1 MGRRRKNQREEPAP
15 AAKKKPAPE
24 ATTSLEAL
32 FKEAG
37 LGKVAAAQKPA
48 PATSMKSAG
57 EPAVVKS
64 AGEPAV
70 VKSAGEPAVVKS
82 AGEPAVVKPT
92 PAVAPPSH
100 TPRAPAVSPAAE
112 LRMLNDAYAG
122 VRPLSK
128 PALHGSPPA
137 RRLSVTRAVEEDR
150 AQEAAARAR
159 LAALVAGGVRF
170 KVIRED
176 DYVSGY
182 RTDASPRLLARLS
195 GKGFAPDATLDLHG
209 QRAAQVQ
216 DLVASFARAHH
227 RKGARQ
233 LLMIAGKGLHSADG
247 VGVLRDALVEALTQ
261 GAAAPIVT
269 AFATAHAS
277 RGGTGA
283 IAVLLT

>member
-1 MGRRRKNQREEPAP
+1 MGRRRKNRRDENTEPAQ
-15 AAKKKPAPE
+15 AAKKPAPE
-24 ATTSLEAL
+24 ATTSLGAL

-37 LGKVAAAQKPA
+37 LGKIAATARKPA
-48 PATSMKSAG
+48 PATPPTSA
-57 EPAVVKS
+57 
-64 AGEPAV
+64 
-70 VKSAGEPAVVKS
+70 
-82 AGEPAVVKPT
+82 
-92 PAVAPPSH
+92 PAVAPPR
-100 TPRAPAVSPAAE
+100 TAPRAPAVSPAAE

-128 PALHGSPPA
+128 PALHGSSPA
-137 RRLSVTRAVEEDR
+137 RPQSIQRAHARADEEDR

-159 LAALVAGGVRF
+159 LAALVAGGVHF

-182 RTDASPRLLARLS
+182 RTDASPKLLARIS

-209 QRAAQVQ
+209 QRFAQVR
-216 DLVASFARAHH
+216 DVVASFARAHH

-247 VGVLRDALVEALTQ
+247 VGVLRDALIDALTQ
-261 GAAAPIVT
+261 GAAAPIVI

-277 RGGTGA
+277 QGGTGA
-283 IAVLLT
+283 IAVLLA

>member
-1 MGRRRKNQREEPAP
+1 MGRRRKNQRDKDEPAQ
-15 AAKKKPAPE
+15 AAKKPAPE
-24 ATTSLEAL
+24 ATTSLGAL

-37 LGKVAAAQKPA
+37 LGKVVA
-48 PATSMKSAG
+48 PARKPG
-57 EPAVVKS
+57 PATPQI
-64 AGEPAV
+64 PA
-70 VKSAGEPAVVKS
+70 
-82 AGEPAVVKPT
+82 
-92 PAVAPPSH
+92 PAVAPPRSV
-100 TPRAPAVSPAAE
+100 PRAGAVSPAAE

-128 PALHGSPPA
+128 PALHGSAPP
-137 RRLSVTRAVEEDR
+137 RPMPMQRASEADR
-150 AQEAAARAR
+150 AEEAAARAR

-176 DYVSGY
+176 DYVFGY
-182 RTDASPRLLARLS
+182 RTDASPKLLARLS

-209 QRAAQVQ
+209 QRAAQVR
-216 DLVASFARAHH
+216 DVVASFARAHH

-247 VGVLRDALVEALTQ
+247 VGVLRDALVDALTQ
-261 GAAAPIVT
+261 GAAAPIVI

-277 RGGTGA
+277 QGGTGA